1 MGNIVSFSSPST
13 EATGFHQLSA
23 LDIDKQ
29 PVDFASLA
37 GKVGAG
43 RELPFMVSS
52 L

>member
-13 EATGFHQLSA
+13 EATSFHQLSA

-43 RELPFMVSS
+43 RELPFMVLS